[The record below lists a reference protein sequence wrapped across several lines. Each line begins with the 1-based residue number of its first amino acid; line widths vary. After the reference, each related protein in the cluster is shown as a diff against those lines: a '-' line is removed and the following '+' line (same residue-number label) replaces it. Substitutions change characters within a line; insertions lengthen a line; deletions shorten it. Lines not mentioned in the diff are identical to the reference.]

1 MADNKFNFTERD
13 LDQWVTDTL
22 KAYREDPALI
32 PAKGETLARD
42 QGGKNTV
49 PGLILR
55 LRLRKERGE
64 AQYTTDGSRA
74 DFYLAKKIN
83 QDFRQ
88 RQIGDRRTFT
98 VEMARS
104 KALEILRELEQGID
118 RKEDR
123 RKADATAKA
132 RGPTFRQALEA
143 FLAQADIAPRTKL
156 KYRLALTTTFKAL
169 ADKPLAEAFTLKT
182 IPALHKARSLESPSR
197 ADQDFRVLRLV
208 WNWVREN
215 YQTPDG
221 APLLGPNPVSLSM
234 NKRRAAGS
242 TKTKW
247 NNVARRLTIIP
258 EDKLPDWFR
267 ALYALRADGA
277 VRVPASCDL
286 LEALVLTGLRFG
298 ELASL
303 TWERVDFSQGTLVIP
318 GPLSK
323 NRRPLVRTL
332 TKRLREIL
340 EARRKEALTTAADP
354 LALEAVLVFPGQNG
368 TPISD
373 PPRKLLDL
381 IEERTGLRIIPH
393 DLRRV
398 FASAA
403 LRAGVPQEVLK
414 RLLNHETGVQEV
426 TSGYQV
432 LDLGYLLKQSQKVED
447 EIRGAAGLLPAGGMD
462 HELLA
467 LLAGMPEDEKRRLI
481 FRLSAERVEAGTSRE
496 AARG

>member
-1 MADNKFNFTERD
+1 MAENKFNFTERD
-13 LDQWVTDTL
+13 LDLWVTETL
-22 KAYREDPALI
+22 QAYREDPALI
-32 PAKGETLARD
+32 PANGETLARD

-49 PGLILR
+49 PGLVLR
-55 LRLRKERGE
+55 LRLRKARGDT
-64 AQYTTDGSRA
+64 QYSTDGSRA

-83 QDFRQ
+83 RDFRQ

-98 VEMARS
+98 VEMART

-132 RGPTFRQALEA
+132 RGLTFREALEA
-143 FLAQADIAPRTKL
+143 FLSQADIAPRTKL
-156 KYRLALTTTFKAL
+156 KYRLALTTTFKDL
-169 ADKPLAEAFTLKT
+169 ADKPLADAFTPKT

-258 EDKLPDWFR
+258 EEKLPDWFR
-267 ALYALRADGA
+267 ALYALREDGA

-303 TWERVDFSQGTLVIP
+303 TWERVDFSQGTLTIP
-318 GPLSK
+318 GPISK

-340 EARRKEALTTAADP
+340 EARRKEALTTADP
-354 LALEAVLVFPGQNG
+354 LALGAVLVFPGQNG
-368 TPISD
+368 TMISD

-381 IEERTGLRIIPH
+381 IEERTSLRIIPH

-432 LDLGYLLKQSQKVED
+432 LGLGYLLKQSQRVED
-447 EIRGAAGLLPAGGMD
+447 EILGAAEFLPAGGMD
-462 HELLA
+462 YELLA
-467 LLAGMPEDEKRRLI
+467 LLAGIPEDEKRRLI
-481 FRLSAERVEAGTSRE
+481 LRLSADRVGQAHG
-496 AARG
+496 

>member
-1 MADNKFNFTERD
+1 MATEYCNFTEKD
-13 LDQWVTDTL
+13 LDTWVQNTL
-22 KAYREDPALI
+22 RQFKEDPASI
-32 PAKGETLARD
+32 PPGGEAFIRD
-42 QGGKNTV
+42 RGGKNSV
-49 PGLILR
+49 PGLTLR
-55 LRLRKERGE
+55 LRLRTQRG
-64 AQYTTDGSRA
+64 TGLVLDNPHLG
-74 DFYLAKKIN
+74 FYVVRRIGGRKRTLL
-83 QDFRQ
+83 
-88 RQIGDRRTFT
+88 IGDRGVFT
-98 VEMARS
+98 VEMARA
-104 KALEILRELEQGID
+104 KATTDQRELEQGID
-118 RKEDR
+118 RREDH

-132 RGPTFRQALEA
+132 RGLTFREALEA
-143 FLAQADIAPRTKL
+143 FLSQADIAPRTKL
-156 KYRLALTTTFKAL
+156 KYRLALTTTFKDL
-169 ADKPLAEAFTLKT
+169 ADKPLAEAFTLKS

-303 TWERVDFSQGTLVIP
+303 TWERVDFSQGTLTIP
-318 GPLSK
+318 GPISK

-432 LDLGYLLKQSQKVED
+432 LDLGYLLKQSQRVED